1 MNHPRLAERYAK
13 SLVGLAT
20 ERQQLEDVYKD
31 IQYLLAIC
39 KSNSDFVNLL
49 KSPIIKA
56 DKKQQIIAALSIG
69 KVSELTSQFI
79 QLLVRKRREENLPEI
94 LESFIILY
102 NRIKEIHIIQLTTAQ
117 AIGEELKQSIIA
129 QIKSNTRLKN
139 IELQTKVDDALI
151 GGYLL
156 EFNNM
161 LIDESIARDLRDIR
175 AQFNKN
181 IYVQQIR

>member
-20 ERQQLEDVYKD
+20 ERQQLEVVYKD
-31 IQYLLAIC
+31 MEYLLAVC
-39 KSNSDFVNLL
+39 KSSRELISLL
-49 KSPIIKA
+49 KSPVIKA
-56 DKKQQIIAALSIG
+56 DKKQKILAALANG
-69 KVSELTSQFI
+69 KVSELTAQFI

-94 LESFIILY
+94 AESFIILY
-102 NRIKEIHIIQLTTAQ
+102 NRIKEIHIIQLTTAH

-139 IELQTKVDDALI
+139 IELETKVDDALI

-156 EFNNM
+156 EFNNI

-181 IYVQQIR
+181 IYVRQIR

>member
-20 ERQQLEDVYKD
+20 ERQQLEVVYND
-31 IQYLLAIC
+31 MEYLLAIC
-39 KSNSDFVNLL
+39 KSNREFISLL
-49 KSPIIKA
+49 KSPVIKA
-56 DKKQQIIAALSIG
+56 DKKQKIIAALANG

-79 QLLVRKRREENLPEI
+79 QLLVKKRREEHLPEI
-94 LESFIILY
+94 TESFIIQY
-102 NRIKEIHIIQLTTAQ
+102 NRIKEIHIIQLTTAHS
-117 AIGEELKQSIIA
+117 ISEELKQSIIA

-139 IELQTKVDDALI
+139 IELETKVDDALI

-181 IYVQQIR
+181 IYVRQIR